1 MIPAMLELTMSN
13 SSLIPIEDFCEDIVG
28 KAMRGLGLSD
38 SDVAARCKGIDE
50 ARVITVRRGQS
61 TDPAVLRAIA
71 PVLGLDPEALV
82 VSAEKS
88 WYPDPV
94 QVDGLALFNT
104 PYHPMDMLVNAFV
117 IRDPQSQKAAIFD
130 SGADAAPLIE
140 HIEKHD
146 LEITALFLTHTHPDH
161 VADVDALLARFP
173 GIPVYSNQQEPWPC
187 PGAEHFEEGTR
198 YAIGALTVD
207 TRTTWGH
214 AQGGTTF
221 VVESLAHPL
230 AIVGDALFAGSMGGP
245 KLSLA
250 DALRTNREHI
260 FSLPDNT
267 VICPGHGPLTTVGE
281 EKQHNPFF
289 PEFK

>member
-1 MIPAMLELTMSN
+1 MTQA
-13 SSLIPIEDFCEDIVG
+13 IPIEDFCEDIVG

-38 SDVAARCKGIDE
+38 SDVASRCNASESQIQ
-50 ARVITVRRGQS
+50 AIRRGES
-61 TDPAVLRAIA
+61 TEPTVLRAIA
-71 PVLGLDPEALV
+71 PVLNLDADALV

-88 WYPDPV
+88 WYPEPIE
-94 QVDGLALFNT
+94 VDGLALFNT
-104 PYHPMDMLVNAFV
+104 PYHAMDMLVNAFV
-117 IRDPQSQKAAIFD
+117 VRDPQSQQAAIFD

-140 HIEKHD
+140 YIENHD
-146 LEITALFLTHTHPDH
+146 LDITALFLTHTHPDH
-161 VADVDALLARFP
+161 VADVDTILARFP

-198 YAIGALTVD
+198 YSIGALSVD

-214 AQGGTTF
+214 AKGGTTF
-221 VVESLAHPL
+221 VVEGLSRTL

-250 DALRTNREHI
+250 VALRTNREHI
-260 FSLPDNT
+260 FSLPDET

-281 EKQHNPFF
+281 EKAHNPFF

>member
-1 MIPAMLELTMSN
+1 MKNP
-13 SSLIPIEDFCEDIVG
+13 SSIPIEDFCEDIVG
-28 KAMRGLGLSD
+28 KAMRGLDLSD
-38 SDVAARCKGIDE
+38 SEVADRCEGIDE
-50 ARVITVRRGQS
+50 AQVIAVRRGES
-61 TDPAVLRAIA
+61 IDPIILRSIASVLD
-71 PVLGLDPEALV
+71 LDAEALV

-88 WYPDPV
+88 WRPEPV
-94 QVDGLALFNT
+94 EVEGLAIFNT
-104 PYHPMDMLVNAFV
+104 PYHAMDMLVNAFV
-117 IRDPQSQKAAIFD
+117 VSDPASNQAAIFD
-130 SGADAAPLIE
+130 SGADASPLVDFI
-140 HIEKHD
+140 D
-146 LEITALFLTHTHPDH
+146 QRGLEVTALFLTHTHPDH
-161 VADVDALLARFP
+161 VADVDTILTRFP
-173 GIPVYSNQQEPWPC
+173 GIPVYSNRQEPWPC

-198 YAIGALTVD
+198 YAVGGLSVD

-221 VVESLAHPL
+221 VVEGLDRPL
-230 AIVGDALFAGSMGGP
+230 AIVGDALFAQSMGGP

-281 EKQHNPFF
+281 EKAHNPWF

>member
-1 MIPAMLELTMSN
+1 MSN
-13 SSLIPIEDFCEDIVG
+13 SPPIPIEDFCEDIVG
-28 KAMRGLGLSD
+28 KAMRGLDLSD
-38 SDVAARCKGIDE
+38 TDVAATCEGIGE
-50 ARVITVRRGQS
+50 AQIQAVRRAQS
-61 TDPAVLRAIA
+61 TDPTVLRAIA
-71 PVLGLDPEALV
+71 PALNLDVESLV

-88 WYPDPV
+88 WYPESV
-94 QVDGLALFNT
+94 KVEGLALFNT
-104 PYHPMDMLVNAFV
+104 PYHAMDMLVNAFV
-117 IRDPQSQKAAIFD
+117 VCDPQSQKAAIFD

-146 LEITALFLTHTHPDH
+146 LDITALFLTHTHPDH
-161 VADVDALLARFP
+161 VADVDVLLARFP
-173 GIPVYSNQQEPWPC
+173 GIPVYSNQREPWPC

-214 AQGGTTF
+214 AKGGTTF
-221 VVESLAHPL
+221 VVEGLARPL

-260 FSLPDNT
+260 FSLPDET

-281 EKQHNPFF
+281 EKAHNPWF